1 MLTSGKHAWS
11 YANPTGAPARASAT
25 ATKPATPA
33 PTEKKE
39 WSDMASKE
47 EFRAVIREENERSE
61 KRIVQSIL
69 NTKIPAQGFAKG
81 EQKIIDFLRWQRHDR
96 ARSEAADKAI
106 AAALDEGRLKGIVS
120 EAVSASQTDTVTV
133 VSDARVTRQ
142 VPADQ
147 VKEVQA

>member
-1 MLTSGKHAWS
+1 
-11 YANPTGAPARASAT
+11 
-25 ATKPATPA
+25 
-33 PTEKKE
+33 
-39 WSDMASKE
+39 MASKE